1 MRSTASALPWP
12 GVEWVVGCAGVLF
25 LLFAWVVGKFFRDEF
40 FEWAW
45 IKWNG

>member
-1 MRSTASALPWP
+1 
-12 GVEWVVGCAGVLF
+12 VFF
-25 LLFAWVVGKFFRDEF
+25 LAFAWVVAKFFRDEF